1 MLVEGSPS
9 WGRLDGGSVVLDS
22 GERLDEAT
30 AHFLAPVEPT
40 KIIATHLTY
49 RSRVEEYAARTPPE
63 PSYFMKPPT
72 TLNGHRGQLR
82 RPRGARFLNYE
93 GEVAVV
99 IGRAMHGVPEADV
112 LGYVAGYA
120 CANDVGLH
128 DFRHA
133 DRGSMLRV
141 KGQDG
146 FCPIGPELVP
156 ADQFDPTAFE
166 IRTYLNGEVAQQGSA
181 ADLIWPISYLLADLC
196 RLITLEPGDVVLSG
210 TPAHSRPME
219 PGDVVE
225 VEVTG
230 LGRLSNT
237 VVDWD
242 VDLSGPG
249 DQLQVSANTLHVA
262 LAMPEDEAERA
273 VQEGVTRIMI
283 EIRRIDHVAL
293 RVANLDEAEHR
304 WAIQFGLTEVERV
317 GHHAFLRCA
326 YEPYSLELVGAGAPG
341 HDHTGWELRR
351 SCTLDHAAAQ
361 LDHHGVAY
369 EHHDGALHFADPDG
383 YGIELMPFREE
394 DDRRPPVARSTETLP
409 GLHPRKLGHVNVLTT
424 DLDRATSFYTDVL
437 GMRISDRLLG
447 AGNWLSINS
456 DHHSMALVQHDFAH
470 FHHLAFEYV
479 DWGELRVLFDHL
491 GQHGRWLVWGPL
503 RHALAQNLCGYVR
516 IPEEQLIVECYC
528 DMEQLEPDHQPRDW
542 DDTPH
547 SSNVWG
553 ILPPRSYF
561 RFDEEAVRYERDGLL
576 AKGEQLPPL
585 THQEA

>member
-1 MLVEGSPS
+1 VRVLVEGSPS
-9 WGRLDGGSVVLDS
+9 WGRLEGGSVVLDS
-22 GERLDEAT
+22 GERLDEAR
-30 AHFLAPVEPT
+30 AHFLAPVEPS

-72 TLNGHRGQLR
+72 SLNGHRGQLR

-112 LGYVAGYA
+112 LGHVAGYA

-166 IRTYLNGEVAQQGSA
+166 IRTYLNGEIAQQGTA

-196 RLITLEPGDVVLSG
+196 RVITLEPGDVVLSG

-219 PGDVVE
+219 PGDLVE
-225 VEVTG
+225 VEVSG

-242 VDLSGPG
+242 VDLSGTG

-273 VQEGVTRIMI
+273 VHEGVT
-283 EIRRIDHVAL
+283 
-293 RVANLDEAEHR
+293 
-304 WAIQFGLTEVERV
+304 G
-317 GHHAFLRCA
+317 
-326 YEPYSLELVGAGAPG
+326 S
-341 HDHTGWELRR
+341 
-351 SCTLDHAAAQ
+351 
-361 LDHHGVAY
+361 
-369 EHHDGALHFADPDG
+369 
-383 YGIELMPFREE
+383 
-394 DDRRPPVARSTETLP
+394 
-409 GLHPRKLGHVNVLTT
+409 
-424 DLDRATSFYTDVL
+424 
-437 GMRISDRLLG
+437 
-447 AGNWLSINS
+447 
-456 DHHSMALVQHDFAH
+456 
-470 FHHLAFEYV
+470 
-479 DWGELRVLFDHL
+479 
-491 GQHGRWLVWGPL
+491 
-503 RHALAQNLCGYVR
+503 
-516 IPEEQLIVECYC
+516 
-528 DMEQLEPDHQPRDW
+528 
-542 DDTPH
+542 
-547 SSNVWG
+547 
-553 ILPPRSYF
+553 
-561 RFDEEAVRYERDGLL
+561 
-576 AKGEQLPPL
+576 
-585 THQEA
+585 